1 MKRIMRTVTPSSCSR
16 LDLKECTAW
25 QVRRRSSQRLEEMS
39 GGKQFAVALLVIL
52 WAAEIAAAQVTSP
65 TQDVLG
71 AHNVYGRG
79 CVACHTPHNSAP
91 GNLARPSR
99 SSGRFAL
106 WGQDLSPHYG
116 ISLTSA
122 SHPLGA
128 YTATVPDTSRGG
140 FPSLSGNGYLDLIAC
155 LSCHDG
161 NLAPSDMMKG
171 TTVETVSIAGVT
183 FNPPTLVGNGES
195 TVGSYMNGHPV
206 GPTATISCGG
216 KKEWDCNVNAD
227 GSITFAGP
235 KGRAFVADYFDV
247 TGGDGPLNHLVKV
260 TFGSYM
266 NGHPVGP
273 NATISCGGKK
283 EWDCNVNADGSIT
296 FAGPKG
302 RAFVADY
309 FDVTGGDGPLNHL
322 VKVPGST
329 VNGATVTSRS
339 WITCT
344 TCHDQHDM
352 PYFSTPNGAVKP
364 TRFFV
369 RGWYNPGSSA
379 TSNSAAQFC
388 RSCHADK
395 SNEAKGRMVPTT

>member
-1 MKRIMRTVTPSSCSR
+1 MKRIMRTGTPSSCSR
-16 LDLKECTAW
+16 LYLKGCTALH
-25 QVRRRSSQRLEEMS
+25 VPRRSPQRLEEMS
-39 GGKQFAVALLVIL
+39 GGKQIAVVLFVIL
-52 WAAEIAAAQVTSP
+52 CAAATSAAQVMSP

-79 CVACHTPHNSAP
+79 CVACHTPHNGAP
-91 GNLARPSR
+91 GNLARPSKGN
-99 SSGRFAL
+99 GRFAL
-106 WGQDLSPHYG
+106 WGQDLSPQYG
-116 ISLTSA
+116 ISPTSA

-128 YTATVPDTSRGG
+128 YTASVPDASRGG
-140 FPSLSGNGYLDLIAC
+140 FPSLSGSGYSDLIAC

-161 NLAPSDMMKG
+161 NLATSDMMKG

-183 FNPPTLVGNGES
+183 FNPPTLVGNDES
-195 TVGSYMNGHPV
+195 TVRSYMNGHPV
-206 GPTATISCGG
+206 GPNATISCGG
-216 KKEWDCNVNAD
+216 KKEWDCSVNAD

-247 TGGDGPLNHLVKV
+247 TGD
-260 TFGSYM
+260 
-266 NGHPVGP
+266 
-273 NATISCGGKK
+273 
-283 EWDCNVNADGSIT
+283 
-296 FAGPKG
+296 
-302 RAFVADY
+302 
-309 FDVTGGDGPLNHL
+309 DGPLNHL

-329 VNGATVTSRS
+329 VNGTTVTSKS

-352 PYFSTPNGAVKP
+352 PYFSTSSGAVKP

>member
-1 MKRIMRTVTPSSCSR
+1 
-16 LDLKECTAW
+16 
-25 QVRRRSSQRLEEMS
+25 
-39 GGKQFAVALLVIL
+39 
-52 WAAEIAAAQVTSP
+52 
-65 TQDVLG
+65 
-71 AHNVYGRG
+71 VYGRG
-79 CVACHTPHNSAP
+79 CVACHTPHNGAP

-99 SSGRFAL
+99 SGGRFAL
-106 WGQDLSPHYG
+106 WGQDLSPQYG
-116 ISLTSA
+116 ISRTSA
-122 SHPLGA
+122 IHPLGA

-140 FPSLSGNGYLDLIAC
+140 FPSLSRNGYSDLVAC

-161 NLAPSDMMKG
+161 NLATSDMMKG

-183 FNPPTLVGNGES
+183 FNPPTLVGNDES
-195 TVGSYMNGHPV
+195 TVGSYMN
-206 GPTATISCGG
+206 A
-216 KKEWDCNVNAD
+216 
-227 GSITFAGP
+227 
-235 KGRAFVADYFDV
+235 
-247 TGGDGPLNHLVKV
+247 
-260 TFGSYM
+260 
-266 NGHPVGP
+266 HPVGP
-273 NATISCGGKK
+273 NATISCGGKR
-283 EWDCNVNADGSIT
+283 EWDCSVNADGSIA
-296 FAGPKG
+296 FAGPKA

-329 VNGATVTSRS
+329 VNGNTVTSKS

-352 PYFSTPNGAVKP
+352 PYFSTSNGAVKP

-369 RGWYNPGSSA
+369 RGWYNPGSSG